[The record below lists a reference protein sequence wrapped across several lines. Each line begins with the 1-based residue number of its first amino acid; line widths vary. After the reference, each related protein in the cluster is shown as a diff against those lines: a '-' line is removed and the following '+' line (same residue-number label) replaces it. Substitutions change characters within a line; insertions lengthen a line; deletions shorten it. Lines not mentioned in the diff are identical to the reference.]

1 MDIKKEKK
9 LIILKQIGAA
19 LYVIWMLYF
28 AIDLEYGILS
38 HYFPRIYNGIFKGI
52 IISIVGYELLVRVFI
67 KDKNNKERKK
77 VENTA
82 LITIIISVLL
92 YVVIIFT
99 RILYTQNVIAL
110 AGLYMFA
117 IIGAI
122 FIAPLCMMIWNES
135 CKLSNSDVMVSYKI
149 TAAFLLVGLLMLL
162 IECIAISS
170 AIFLPTSDF
179 VITKKAVLIYNIIS
193 ASFCVLA
200 ILLRICF
207 RKK

>member
-193 ASFCVLA
+193 ASFCVPA